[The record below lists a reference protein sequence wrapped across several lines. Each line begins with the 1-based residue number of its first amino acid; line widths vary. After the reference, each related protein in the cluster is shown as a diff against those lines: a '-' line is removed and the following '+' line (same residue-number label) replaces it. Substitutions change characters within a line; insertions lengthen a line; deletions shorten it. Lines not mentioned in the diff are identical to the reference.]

1 MINARTWHRF
11 FVSGYAF
18 FPGFILLF
26 GFSNTPAL
34 ALPGV
39 ALLLWSF
46 LVALAGAVQGVLLAL
61 GRLSLGC
68 PVCGAKSRVS
78 GGNADGMRLDCPA
91 CGTLRLK
98 TGRFFRLQVIR
109 PGSKDDD
116 LAECP
121 PPTKGI
127 LKLPL
132 RHPLPFLALFL
143 PVVGSI
149 AASAVIYKFTL
160 FFLLVP
166 GFWCYAV
173 ACFLLDALFTGRIQ
187 DNTGTSLRA
196 KAPFRFWRECA
207 IWTLAYLFALSF
219 PVGFALQERGR
230 AERAAAV
237 QGK

>member
-1 MINARTWHRF
+1 MLNARTWHRF
-11 FVSGYAF
+11 FISGYAF
-18 FPGFILLF
+18 FPGAILLF
-26 GFSNTPAL
+26 GFSNTPVPAL
-34 ALPGV
+34 FGA

-46 LVALAGAVQGVLLAL
+46 LVALAGAVQGVRMAL
-61 GRLSLGC
+61 GWLFMKC
-68 PVCGAKSRVS
+68 PVCSAKSRVT
-78 GGNADGMRLDCPA
+78 GGNADGMLLDCPA

-98 TGRFFRLQVIR
+98 TKWLRLQAIR
-109 PGSKDDD
+109 PGSEDDD

-121 PPTKGI
+121 PPTKEI

-143 PVVGSI
+143 PVIGSI
-149 AASAVIYKFTL
+149 AASAVIHEFTF

-187 DNTGTSLRA
+187 DNTGTSLRS
-196 KAPFRFWRECA
+196 KSPFRFWWECA
-207 IWTLAYLFALSF
+207 IWALAYLFALSF

-230 AERAAAV
+230 AERPAAV